1 MAGERL
7 LSIDLVSPWMLRDQT
22 LMNEAYERYR
32 SSLQAIEERRKHLKT
47 GDASWNLVRV
57 ILFLVML
64 VTFTLGY
71 LVAKLSVLAIL
82 GWIVLFVFL
91 VVVTLHQRLRDQLE
105 DLRHQRSVMRRLIAR
120 LERRWDRLPIWK
132 PEAAPNDK
140 PVVDGD
146 SKQPKDR
153 ATDPEAISDDL
164 DVFGKGSLFQFVSV
178 ASTGPGL
185 RTLAQW
191 IIGPAVAS
199 DAKLRSEAANSLASQ
214 RSLRDQLYNLARR
227 ASAATSDPDHF
238 LRWIT
243 APSWLSRH
251 QWMTVWACVCPLLSI
266 VFAILFFV
274 LADEANAKAAGI
286 ALGIVVC
293 INALISTFLLGE
305 VHEIFA
311 SALAGRGHV
320 EGYRQMFELS
330 GELPESSPMLAR
342 IRHELVKSDNNAA
355 KAMVELKR
363 IAAATAI
370 KHVALLFPVYLLLQM
385 FGLWELHVLRYLERW
400 QNRYRPV
407 AAGWFTALGEFE
419 AIASIAALADEYPQ
433 WARPTWTDADPQA
446 KVVAKQLGHPL
457 INDSVRVS
465 NDIVIGPTG
474 TLLLVTGSNM
484 SGKSTMLRSV
494 GLNVLLAGAGAPVCA
509 EALSLP
515 SLELATSIRV
525 RDNLGEGVSFYM
537 AELHSLARVVKHAER
552 LAHRPADETGK
563 TRLLFLLDEI
573 LQGTNSRERQ
583 IAVAHVLRH
592 LVKCEAIGAITTHD
606 LELAD
611 DPQLKAMAHTVHFR
625 ETITVTAAGEDTMT
639 FDYRMR
645 EGVSPTTNALRLL
658 EVVGLGKPDSA
669 D

>member
-1 MAGERL
+1 
-7 LSIDLVSPWMLRDQT
+7 LS
-22 LMNEAYERYR
+22 
-32 SSLQAIEERRKHLKT
+32 
-47 GDASWNLVRV
+47 
-57 ILFLVML
+57 
-64 VTFTLGY
+64 
-71 LVAKLSVLAIL
+71 
-82 GWIVLFVFL
+82 FL

-105 DLRHQRSVMRRLIAR
+105 DLRHQRNVMRRLIAR

-140 PVVDGD
+140 RL
-146 SKQPKDR
+146 S
-153 ATDPEAISDDL
+153 TAIRNNH
-164 DVFGKGSLFQFVSV
+164 K
-178 ASTGPGL
+178 TER
-185 RTLAQW
+185 RTLKRFPTTWMCSAKARCFNSYRLRRPALVCERLRKW

-199 DAKLRSEAANSLASQ
+199 DAKLRSEAADSLPVSVLFATNSTISRDVHRRRHPTPIIFCAGSQPLRGFLATVDDGVGMRLPVAVDRPRRSFSSCLMTKRTQ
-214 RSLRDQLYNLARR
+214 RPLDCARHR
-227 ASAATSDPDHF
+227 
-238 LRWIT
+238 
-243 APSWLSRH
+243 
-251 QWMTVWACVCPLLSI
+251 
-266 VFAILFFV
+266 
-274 LADEANAKAAGI
+274 G
-286 ALGIVVC
+286 G

-363 IAAATAI
+363 IAAATSI
-370 KHVALLFPVYLLLQM
+370 KHVACCFPFICCFKCSG
-385 FGLWELHVLRYLERW
+385 FGNCTCCDIWSVGRI
-400 QNRYRPV
+400 
-407 AAGWFTALGEFE
+407 
-419 AIASIAALADEYPQ
+419 AIAPSPQAGSRRWANLKPLRQSQHSRTSIQSGLVLPGQ
-433 WARPTWTDADPQA
+433 IPIPQA

-509 EALSLP
+509 EACRCLRS
-515 SLELATSIRV
+515 
-525 RDNLGEGVSFYM
+525 NL
-537 AELHSLARVVKHAER
+537 
-552 LAHRPADETGK
+552 RPAFVFATTWAKVSRSTWLNCIRWRASSSMQNAWLIAQRGN
-563 TRLLFLLDEI
+563 RQNALLFLLDEI

-625 ETITVTAAGEDTMT
+625 ETITVTADGEDTMT

-658 EVVGLGKPDSA
+658 EVVGWESLNWRIKSCSEIKSTAVKIVPRWRSRGSVRYNVTPLITGPKISRICFLDGQEKVR
-669 D
+669 